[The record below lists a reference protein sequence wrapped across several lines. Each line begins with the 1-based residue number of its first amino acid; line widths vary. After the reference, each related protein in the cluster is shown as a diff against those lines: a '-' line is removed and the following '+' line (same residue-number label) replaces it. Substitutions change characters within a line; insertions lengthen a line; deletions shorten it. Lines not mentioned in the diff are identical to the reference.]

1 MKNDVTAIDTSSE
14 EIIHDFEIIQG
25 ENKEVIRYNKSNKHS
40 DLSDITL
47 WSYKDKEKIEDEKV
61 VISMFATK
69 TKINVKN
76 ALEVNGE

>member
-61 VISMFATK
+61 VISMFANK
-69 TKINVKN
+69 TKINAKN